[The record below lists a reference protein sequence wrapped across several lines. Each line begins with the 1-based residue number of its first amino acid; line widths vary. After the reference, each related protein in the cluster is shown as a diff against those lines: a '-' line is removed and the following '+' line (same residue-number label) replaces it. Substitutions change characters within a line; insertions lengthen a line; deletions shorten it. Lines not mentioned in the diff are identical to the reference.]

1 MSFDTIEILSVYTA
15 DGTELFITDD
25 EANDEPTSVIL
36 KDPTEYAYDTK
47 LEAVESY
54 AEAYDEIASEA
65 ELSERFDDMVDEVSE
80 RHHNHLEDGPA
91 MAEWFNRWTD
101 SLTKSGELHPIQYD
115 EYTYVGSNAALRN
128 HGA

>member
-1 MSFDTIEILSVYTA
+1 MSFDTIEILSIYTA

-25 EANDEPTSVIL
+25 EANDTSPPDLL
-36 KDPTEYAYDTK
+36 KAPADYAYDTK

-65 ELSERFDDMVDEVSE
+65 DLSGLFDDMIDESDPSYTTF
-80 RHHNHLEDGPA
+80 LKDGPA

-101 SLTKSGELHPIQYD
+101 NLTKDGELHPIQYH
-115 EYTYVGSNAALRN
+115 EYVYVGTNAALRN
-128 HGA
+128 HGG